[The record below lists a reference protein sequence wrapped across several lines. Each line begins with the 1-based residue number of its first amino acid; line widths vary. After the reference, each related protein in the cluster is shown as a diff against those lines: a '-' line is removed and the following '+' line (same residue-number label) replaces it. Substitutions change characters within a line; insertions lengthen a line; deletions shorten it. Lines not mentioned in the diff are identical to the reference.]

1 MTHQQA
7 ELLVLAFLAA
17 LLAVL
22 IAGDVALYAAH
33 GPDATISRVVR
44 RWIERYPSV
53 LLGAV
58 FALGVFVGHC
68 YLPD

>member
-1 MTHQQA
+1 MTHQQS

-22 IAGDVALYAAH
+22 IAGDVALYMAH
-33 GPDATISRVVR
+33 GPDATVSRVVR

-53 LLGAV
+53 FLGAV
-58 FALGVFVGHC
+58 FALGVFVGHTW
-68 YLPD
+68 LPD

>member
-1 MTHQQA
+1 MTTQQQ

-17 LLAVL
+17 LVALL

-33 GPDATISRVVR
+33 GPEATVSRVVR

-53 LLGAV
+53 FLGAV
-58 FALGVFVGHC
+58 FALGVFVGHTW
-68 YLPD
+68 LPD